1 LKPDRPDGQKETLG
15 LVVIDEPII
24 DQTDPYILDMQIR
37 QLSKKKP
44 TKSINIRSIEDP
56 HKNGKQ
62 IQKYVSQINELHKNS
77 QAQTVS

>member
-1 LKPDRPDGQKETLG
+1 
-15 LVVIDEPII
+15 VIDEPRV

-37 QLSKKKP
+37 QLSKKK
-44 TKSINIRSIEDP
+44 TTSSINIRSIDEP